1 MDQLFKALP
10 SVLKGLGPNGQADE
24 AMVHAAWVRCAGQM
38 LNERTHALEFFEN
51 RLIVAVEDNTW
62 RRHLEELSPRMLVSL
77 NAALGEGTV
86 RFIEFRIDPAEI
98 KAAGKMRSKDGEV
111 SDPAPVSPAI
121 RSAAEAIADD
131 DLRERFIEAASS
143 SLNKRT

>member
-24 AMVHAAWVRCAGQM
+24 AMVLAAWARCAGQM

-77 NAALGEGTV
+77 NGALGDGTV

-98 KAAGKMRSKDGEV
+98 RAAGKTRSKGGEANG
-111 SDPAPVSPAI
+111 PAPVSPAI
-121 RSAAEAIADD
+121 RSAAEAISDD
-131 DLRERFIEAASS
+131 ELRERFIEAASS
-143 SLNKRT
+143 SLNKSS